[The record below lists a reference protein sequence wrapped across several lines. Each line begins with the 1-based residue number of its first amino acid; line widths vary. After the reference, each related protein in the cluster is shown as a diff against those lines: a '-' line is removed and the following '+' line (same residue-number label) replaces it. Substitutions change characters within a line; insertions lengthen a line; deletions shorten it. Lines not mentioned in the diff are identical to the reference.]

1 MNLSP
6 DITPEGAGSIVNN
19 SIRFDRYLPGST
31 EDVYNAVYAVMV
43 SEDGTVDFHYGDD
56 GNAVGEVLVRDAPN
70 TLVHTWSGPGLP
82 VSTVT
87 WMFEL
92 SRIRLLHES
101 LVGEEAV
108 EYAVCW
114 HLTLDRLSGDTS
126 DVDKLYQYYGHV
138 A

>member
-19 SIRFDRYLPGST
+19 SIRFDRSLAGSV
-31 EDVYNAVYAVMV
+31 EEIFEAVYAIMV
-43 SEDGTVDFHYGDD
+43 SQYGTVDFHYGDD
-56 GNAVGEVLVRDAPN
+56 GNATGEVLTKDVPR

-87 WMFEL
+87 WKCGEG
-92 SRIRLLHES
+92 SIRLLHEGV
-101 LVGEEAV
+101 VGDEAV